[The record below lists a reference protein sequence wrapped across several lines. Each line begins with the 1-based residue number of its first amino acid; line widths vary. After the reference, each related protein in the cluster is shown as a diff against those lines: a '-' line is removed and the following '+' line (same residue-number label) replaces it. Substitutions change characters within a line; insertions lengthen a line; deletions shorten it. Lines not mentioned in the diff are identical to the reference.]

1 MYMHFHVL
9 CFVIIINFLVE
20 TGTRKIILTFVLM
33 FHIRTMYYFTFIIS
47 KKGEEGKEKDRFD
60 YHSLFTAEAACNASG
75 LGFTGYNEKGVAQW
89 DMVTGMNVIGVEF
102 PVNSRELIASW
113 NMMTATWLRRYA
125 SLSIHIINTMY
136 M

>member
-1 MYMHFHVL
+1 M
-9 CFVIIINFLVE
+9 IIIL
-20 TGTRKIILTFVLM
+20 
-33 FHIRTMYYFTFIIS
+33 Y
-47 KKGEEGKEKDRFD
+47 
-60 YHSLFTAEAACNASG
+60 FTAEAACNASG

-125 SLSIHIINTMY
+125 SLSIHVINIMS